1 MALDITQEM
10 LLNPLDE
17 LRKRNPKYMEIFD
30 KEESHKNKVSILRA
44 YDVNNQEEEILI
56 QALLDKIESPHISST
71 EEAKVRQEMADM
83 ESKGMVIDSPDE
95 EAKWELK
102 LQEARDKDRARAAV
116 EIERRKA
123 DFARIPSK
131 DTKPETSPDTM
142 SDIKGLG
149 EVSINKL
156 REAGVTT
163 PKEFNALSHEQLAK
177 IVGPLVAA
185 KFKI

>member
-1 MALDITQEM
+1 
-10 LLNPLDE
+10 
-17 LRKRNPKYMEIFD
+17 MEIFD

-44 YDVNNQEEEILI
+44 YDVSNQEEEILI

-71 EEAKVRQEMADM
+71 EESKIRQQMADM
-83 ESKGMVIDSPDE
+83 EVKGEVIDSPEE

-102 LQEARDKDRARAAV
+102 LQEARDKDIARTNA
-116 EIERRKA
+116 EKERRQA
-123 DFARIPSK
+123 DFARIPSN
-131 DTKPETSPDTM
+131 KPETPKTPDTM
-142 SDIKGLG
+142 MDIKGLG

-156 REAGVTT
+156 RDAGVTT
-163 PKEFNALSHEQLAK
+163 PKEFNALSPEQLAK